1 MRSEYINPAIL
12 DEIIREK
19 ERGYLGTIVN
29 LFLYPRFIEVCERAI
44 EEATDSDER
53 RESLT
58 KMITSHQMT
67 LRGEEESLE
76 TWELLLPYLYSLR
89 TLCTQPTADSS
100 EPTTTPPNAS
110 STASEVA
117 VPSEKS

>member
-44 EEATDSDER
+44 GETTDSDER

-58 KMITSHQMT
+58 KMVESHRMT

-89 TLCTQPTADSS
+89 TLNIQPTADSS
-100 EPTTTPPNAS
+100 TN
-110 STASEVA
+110 
-117 VPSEKS
+117 PSLIKKS